1 MPAQWP
7 IFINNVSAKLAS
19 LSASSIE
26 EFAVFL
32 AGEYFNSVKTS
43 QTMFGNMH
51 QSGQKPILEEGF
63 KKAFK
68 KIYEEEE
75 IEFESKFSNSKYA
88 DMFEK
93 SSGPDTSFDT
103 YCELEK
109 WTEKNK
115 DNLEKFIFY
124 PFFPSTCPTE
134 EKPPVTG

>member
-7 IFINNVSAKLAS
+7 IFINKVSAKLS
-19 LSASSIE
+19 SQSSSSID
-26 EFAVFL
+26 EFAVFV

-51 QSGQKPILEEGF
+51 QPGQKSVLEEGF

-75 IEFESKFSNSKYA
+75 VDFESKFSNSKYA

-93 SSGPDTSFDT
+93 SPGPDTSFDP

-115 DNLEKFIFY
+115 DNLEALIKINDFDWLREQFNVRN
-124 PFFPSTCPTE
+124 T
-134 EKPPVTG
+134 